1 MIEHTFFL
9 PIFTAAMDEKYF
21 SNYIYIMSNKPI
33 TVYTIPIVRSWEIAY
48 ATVSNILY
56 IWEIKH
62 NISPSEQSKKRVWEI
77 LGDHDV
83 LHD

>member
-1 MIEHTFFL
+1 MYVHGFESCLGIFNFVMFL
-9 PIFTAAMDEKYF
+9 
-21 SNYIYIMSNKPI
+21 SNYEYIMSNKPI